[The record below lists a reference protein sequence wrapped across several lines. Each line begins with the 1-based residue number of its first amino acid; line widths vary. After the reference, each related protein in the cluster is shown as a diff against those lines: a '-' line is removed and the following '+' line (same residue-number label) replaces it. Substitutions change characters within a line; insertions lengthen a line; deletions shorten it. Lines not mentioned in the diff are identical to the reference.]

1 MSAGDEAPDRET
13 LLREELE
20 VLGRHLAD
28 ATVTIERLRARLVQL
43 EQQEA
48 RSLRGKLRRL
58 VDRLLGIPA
67 PRPLSAE
74 LPPAPPLS
82 PRSPGAGG
90 TPQID

>member
-1 MSAGDEAPDRET
+1 MSAGTPDRET

-48 RSLRGKLRRL
+48 RSLRGKLRRF

-74 LPPAPPLS
+74 LPPAPP
-82 PRSPGAGG
+82 RSPGASG